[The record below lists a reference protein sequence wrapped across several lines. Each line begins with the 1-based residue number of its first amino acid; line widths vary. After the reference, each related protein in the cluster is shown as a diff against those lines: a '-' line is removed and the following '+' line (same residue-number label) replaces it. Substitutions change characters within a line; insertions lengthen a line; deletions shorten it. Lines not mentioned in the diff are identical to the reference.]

1 MRDVAERAGVSLKT
15 VSRALNGEPGVH
27 PETSAR
33 VLQAAGELRFRR
45 NESAATLR
53 RSGQGTRSIGLV
65 IEDVANPFFA
75 ALTKGV
81 EDVARERGYLLVAG
95 SSDQDAAVE
104 RRLIQELC
112 SRRVEGLLVVPS
124 GPDLGYLNDELAL
137 GTPVVSVDRP
147 APGVDTDAVLLANV
161 EGVRAGVAHLIG
173 HGHRRIAFVGDTAR
187 HTGAQRLA
195 GYRQALAEAGLPV
208 DETLACAAH
217 GVDAAEA
224 AASRLLDSD
233 DPPTA
238 FFTGNNLLTQGVL
251 EALGPRRHS
260 VALVGFDDFAFA
272 DLLDPPVTVVG
283 QRAEELGR
291 NGALQLF
298 RRIDGDRG
306 PVQQVVLGTR
316 LTARGSGELTP
327 PEPGSDGRASS
338 GRTADERTADGRA
351 PVAARVGG

>member
-15 VSRALNGEPGVH
+15 VSRALNREPGVH

-33 VLQAAGELRFRR
+33 VLQAADELRFRR

-53 RSGQGTRSIGLV
+53 RSGQRTRSIGLV

-81 EDVARERGYLLVAG
+81 EDVVRGRGYLLVAG
-95 SSDQDAAVE
+95 SSDNDAAVE

-124 GPDLGYLNDELAL
+124 GPDLGYLVDEMAL
-137 GTPVVSVDRP
+137 GTPVVSLDRP

-161 EGVRAGVAHLIG
+161 DGVRAGVAHLIA

-187 HTGAQRLA
+187 HTGGQRLA
-195 GYRQALAEAGLPV
+195 GYRQALTEAGLPV
-208 DETLACAAH
+208 DETLARAAH
-217 GVDAAEA
+217 GVGAAEA
-224 AASRLLDSD
+224 AASELLASD

-251 EALGPRRHS
+251 EALGPRRHT

-283 QRAEELGR
+283 QNAEELGR
-291 NGALQLF
+291 SGALQLF
-298 RRIDGDRG
+298 RRIDGDHG
-306 PVQQVVLGTR
+306 PVQHVVLGTR
-316 LTARGSGELTP
+316 LTARGSGELAP
-327 PEPGSDGRASS
+327 PEPAMARSRSVS
-338 GRTADERTADGRA
+338 
-351 PVAARVGG
+351 AAAALQVGG